1 MGGDPCT
8 HLLKLYL
15 GDNIMTLQDL
25 IASIQAAAT
34 SGVTVNINVQGGAGL
49 STPIDDIDNDIDD
62 DDLDT
67 DFDIGDR
74 VLVCH
79 IRHDGT
85 RVHTNGTVDSIG
97 TDDKGPYVRVTG
109 DNGKHYRCGLHYD
122 EERLGSMIV
131 TVE

>member
-8 HLLKLYL
+8 QFVLTLI

-25 IASIQAAAT
+25 IASIQAAAN
-34 SGVTVNINVQGGAGL
+34 GNVTLNINIQGGAGL
-49 STPIDDIDNDIDD
+49 STDIIDDVD

>member
-1 MGGDPCT
+1 
-8 HLLKLYL
+8 
-15 GDNIMTLQDL
+15 MTLQDL
-25 IASIQAAAT
+25 IASIQAAAN
-34 SGVTVNINVQGGAGL
+34 GNVTLNINIQGGADL
-49 STPIDDIDNDIDD
+49 STDIVDDADD
-62 DDLDT
+62 ELDT
-67 DFDIGDR
+67 DFEVGDR

>member
-8 HLLKLYL
+8 HFVLTLI

-25 IASIQAAAT
+25 IASIQAAAN
-34 SGVTVNINVQGGAGL
+34 GNVTLNINIQGGADL
-49 STPIDDIDNDIDD
+49 STDIIDDDDTD

-97 TDDKGPYVRVTG
+97 TDYKGPYVRVTG

>member
-1 MGGDPCT
+1 
-8 HLLKLYL
+8 
-15 GDNIMTLQDL
+15 MTLQDL
-25 IASIQAAAT
+25 IASIQAAAN
-34 SGVTVNINVQGGAGL
+34 GNVTLNINIQGGADL
-49 STPIDDIDNDIDD
+49 STDIVDDD
-62 DDLDT
+62 DDLDS

>member
-1 MGGDPCT
+1 
-8 HLLKLYL
+8 
-15 GDNIMTLQDL
+15 MTLQDL
-25 IASIQAAAT
+25 IASIQAAAN
-34 SGVTVNINVQGGAGL
+34 GNVTLNINIQGGADL
-49 STPIDDIDNDIDD
+49 STDIVDDPV
-62 DDLDT
+62 DDLDS

>member
-1 MGGDPCT
+1 
-8 HLLKLYL
+8 
-15 GDNIMTLQDL
+15 MTLQDL
-25 IASIQAAAT
+25 IASIQSAAN
-34 SGVTVNINVQGGAGL
+34 GNVTLNINIQGGADL
-49 STPIDDIDNDIDD
+49 STDIVDDADD
-62 DDLDT
+62 ELDT
-67 DFDIGDR
+67 DFEVGDR

>member
-8 HLLKLYL
+8 HFVLTLI

-25 IASIQAAAT
+25 IASIQAAAN
-34 SGVTVNINVQGGAGL
+34 GNVTLNINIQGGADL
-49 STPIDDIDNDIDD
+49 STDIIDDDPV

>member
-1 MGGDPCT
+1 
-8 HLLKLYL
+8 
-15 GDNIMTLQDL
+15 MTLQDL
-25 IASIQAAAT
+25 IASIQAAAN
-34 SGVTVNINVQGGAGL
+34 GNVTLNINIQGGADL
-49 STPIDDIDNDIDD
+49 STDIIDDDD

-85 RVHTNGTVDSIG
+85 RVHTNGAVDSIG

>member
-1 MGGDPCT
+1 
-8 HLLKLYL
+8 
-15 GDNIMTLQDL
+15 MTLQDL
-25 IASIQAAAT
+25 IASIQAAAN
-34 SGVTVNINVQGGAGL
+34 GNVTLNINIQGGADL
-49 STPIDDIDNDIDD
+49 STDIIDDAD
-62 DDLDT
+62 DDLDS

>member
-1 MGGDPCT
+1 
-8 HLLKLYL
+8 
-15 GDNIMTLQDL
+15 MTLQEL

-49 STPIDDIDNDIDD
+49 STDIDLDDDTD

-85 RVHTNGTVDSIG
+85 RVHTNGTVDSID